1 MIPVITTVPLR
12 QLASG
17 DRLSLQVYKFIGSKP
32 GKKVYI
38 QANLHGAEIV
48 GNAVIHQLI
57 EFLVNLEDT
66 ELAGQIWLVPVCNPL
81 STNQR
86 AHFFSSGR
94 FCAYEGKDWNRIF
107 WDYEKAGEDL
117 EGFAKSQINLA
128 PDAIRKNYLFK
139 IKQCFDKL
147 IEEIQSPSSVPF
159 TERFRY
165 QLQSLSLDAD
175 YLIDLHSSTNQ
186 GLNYLYY
193 FPNRE
198 VSAKYFLL
206 NQGILLDDY
215 DGDAFDEA
223 FIKPWLALENSF
235 KQLGRDIRFDVEA
248 WTLELGTGMQMNPD
262 SVGRGVRGVKNY
274 LVQKGIL
281 VIPGLASSNNTYQE
295 MNFKPKSMTKKYY
308 APSGGMIQSRVNLGN
323 SVKAGER
330 LYQILSFAKDTNL
343 PTLIDICAEQAGLV
357 YDLST
362 NQAVNEGEYVL
373 SIM

>member
-1 MIPVITTVPLR
+1 M
-12 QLASG
+12 
-17 DRLSLQVYKFIGSKP
+17 
-32 GKKVYI
+32 
-38 QANLHGAEIV
+38 
-48 GNAVIHQLI
+48 
-57 EFLVNLEDT
+57 
-66 ELAGQIWLVPVCNPL
+66 
-81 STNQR
+81 
-86 AHFFSSGR
+86 
-94 FCAYEGKDWNRIF
+94 
-107 WDYEKAGEDL
+107 
-117 EGFAKSQINLA
+117 
-128 PDAIRKNYLFK
+128 
-139 IKQCFDKL
+139 
-147 IEEIQSPSSVPF
+147 
-159 TERFRY
+159 
-165 QLQSLSLDAD
+165 
-175 YLIDLHSSTNQ
+175 HSSTNQ

-235 KQLGRDIRFDVEA
+235 KQLGRDIRFDVEV

-281 VIPGLASSNNTYQE
+281 VIPGLTSSNNTYQE
-295 MNFKPKSMTKKYY
+295 MNFKSKSMTKKYY
-308 APSGGMIQSRVNLGN
+308 APAGGMIQSRVNLGN